1 MSSLFRPKEYAQWSN
16 GAWAGNTDHL
26 YRKKRGKDIKQ
37 QNRTGIFGFEQKH
50 IYKYLSQERK
60 EVKLYQDHLH
70 PPTMLKARDSVVVCS
85 LPDSQPIHRVPQVPT
100 QSTGFHRFPL
110 DP

>member
-70 PPTMLKARDSVVVCS
+70 PPTMLKARGGV
-85 LPDSQPIHRVPQVPT
+85 PSQVLT
-100 QSTGFHRFPL
+100 EFHRFP
-110 DP
+110 PNPQGFIGSHSIHTVP